1 MPRKKAKVQSSEHIK
16 DNKKSLPED
25 YIVTYMEDHRYG
37 FVYYAKQGATQIQYT
52 SNIFVSEDEAE
63 KEAYEWMF
71 AKDTDNDDR
80 REVRFEMKHFFLEEA
95 SIH

>member
-1 MPRKKAKVQSSEHIK
+1 MKDTRIK
-16 DNKKSLPED
+16 TKSPLPED
-25 YIVTYMEDHRYG
+25 YIVTYNEDGKYG
-37 FVYYAKQGATQIQYT
+37 FVYYSEPGDHRILYT
-52 SNIFVSEDEAE
+52 SNIFTSEDEAE

>member
-1 MPRKKAKVQSSEHIK
+1 MKATRIK
-16 DNKKSLPED
+16 TKSPLPED
-25 YIVTYMEDHRYG
+25 YIVTYHEDGKYG
-37 FVYYAKQGATQIQYT
+37 FVYYAEPGNHRILYT
-52 SNIFVSEDEAE
+52 ANIFTSEDEAE